1 MQKNLPVMRASAKEL
16 LEAYTEAVTNG
27 SELQSFWRSLA
38 VERMEAL
45 NVAVEDYER
54 SGGADSA

>member
-1 MQKNLPVMRASAKEL
+1 MMRASAKEL
-16 LEAYTEAVTNG
+16 LEAYTEAVTND
-27 SELQSFWRSLA
+27 SELQGFWRSLA

>member
-1 MQKNLPVMRASAKEL
+1 VMRASAKEL